1 MVEGL
6 PGFDFAGVKHY
17 SLAYKHGEA
26 PVPCGA
32 EAFLCS
38 ENMLR
43 RYIVGIFL
51 VNSAEKYDLT
61 RGFVLFSERICCYCV
76 PMHVICG
83 FWHMKLAAY
92 LTGNNVALWVI
103 LRERKAPGRYFRGS
117 VWAF

>member
-51 VNSAEKYDLT
+51 VNSAEKCDLA
-61 RGFVLFSERICCYCV
+61 RGFVLFSDHMWCNCV
-76 PMHVICG
+76 PAHVTCG
-83 FWHMKLAAY
+83 F
-92 LTGNNVALWVI
+92 
-103 LRERKAPGRYFRGS
+103 
-117 VWAF
+117 